1 MAEIWIGTSGYYYKH
16 WQGVFYPLKLPQRK
30 QLEYYSQFFD
40 TVELN
45 VTFYRL
51 PQEKAFLSWYE
62 RTPKDFLF
70 TIKGSRFITHIKR
83 LKDCTEPVKRF
94 FERAS
99 LLKEK
104 LGMILWQLPPNFKC
118 NLNRLKD
125 FLDALYPYTDYHHT
139 FEFRH
144 PSWFCREAHEM
155 IKQQNMALCQSDW
168 PNLVEVTDDYPFIY
182 IRRHGSPPYAG
193 YYNRKKL
200 QQDAEYILSQ
210 FRSNR
215 NVFVYFNNDAFGYAI
230 KNALELK
237 EIIRKDIHKGCI
249 AE

>member
-94 FERAS
+94 FEKAS

-144 PSWFCREAHEM
+144 PSWFCP
-155 IKQQNMALCQSDW
+155 QS
-168 PNLVEVTDDYPFIY
+168 
-182 IRRHGSPPYAG
+182 
-193 YYNRKKL
+193 YNKFHR
-200 QQDAEYILSQ
+200 
-210 FRSNR
+210 
-215 NVFVYFNNDAFGYAI
+215 
-230 KNALELK
+230 
-237 EIIRKDIHKGCI
+237 
-249 AE
+249 

>member
-1 MAEIWIGTSGYYYKH
+1 
-16 WQGVFYPLKLPQRK
+16 
-30 QLEYYSQFFD
+30 
-40 TVELN
+40 
-45 VTFYRL
+45 
-51 PQEKAFLSWYE
+51 
-62 RTPKDFLF
+62 
-70 TIKGSRFITHIKR
+70 
-83 LKDCTEPVKRF
+83 
-94 FERAS
+94 
-99 LLKEK
+99 
-104 LGMILWQLPPNFKC
+104 
-118 NLNRLKD
+118 
-125 FLDALYPYTDYHHT
+125 
-139 FEFRH
+139 
-144 PSWFCREAHEM
+144 M

-182 IRRHGSPPYAG
+182 IRRHGSPPYAW